1 MEPAAEYKL
10 CKRGHVRSPENLDK
24 HGNCK
29 ECKKLWSLKNYTKRP
44 LKTHCIHGHPRTAE
58 NIHRSSGACIKCMAE
73 KKWRKNNPGREAA
86 SKKLLRARN
95 PNRTKSENRK
105 YRILYQ
111 TQRSISN
118 RNWVIKNRNK
128 VNAYR
133 NLETQTI
140 SDRYVA
146 NNLLKARLSEVTP
159 EMIELQREKIQ
170 LIRFIRKAKTA
181 KEKINVNI
189 SCNA

>member
-1 MEPAAEYKL
+1 
-10 CKRGHVRSPENLDK
+10 
-24 HGNCK
+24 
-29 ECKKLWSLKNYTKRP
+29 
-44 LKTHCIHGHPRTAE
+44 
-58 NIHRSSGACIKCMAE
+58 MAE